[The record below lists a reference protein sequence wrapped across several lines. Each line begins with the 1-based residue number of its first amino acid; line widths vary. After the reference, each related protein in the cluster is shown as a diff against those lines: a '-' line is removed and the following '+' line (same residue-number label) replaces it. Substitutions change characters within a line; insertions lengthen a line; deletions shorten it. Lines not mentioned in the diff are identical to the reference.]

1 MAEVCDVGSPE
12 LEEAKRAWGA
22 DYAGLRQDEIDRRVL
37 AFSTL
42 VQEIA
47 RSGAVSPDEFASK
60 LGIETSQAHDIFAGL
75 ARTGL
80 QSDEQGNIVGVAL
93 TSRPTPHRVRLG
105 GKMGGETGGEIG
117 GERGGK
123 ELYAW
128 CSLDTLFIPGLLGED
143 AEISSTCP
151 VSGDPIRLRV
161 TPAGVQNFSPADAV
175 VSIVLP
181 NVGQDSAHTGP
192 ASPT

>member
-1 MAEVCDVGSPE
+1 MAEVCDVGSLE

-42 VQEIA
+42 VQGIA
-47 RSGAVSPDEFASK
+47 RSGAISPDEFASK

-75 ARTGL
+75 ARTGV

-93 TSRPTPHRVRLG
+93 TSRPTPHRVQLV
-105 GKMGGETGGEIG
+105 GETGGEIG
-117 GERGGK
+117 GARSGK

-161 TPAGVQNFSPADAV
+161 TPAGVQNFSPPDAV

-181 NVGQDSAHTGP
+181 NVGKESIRTGP

>member
-1 MAEVCDVGSPE
+1 MV
-12 LEEAKRAWGA
+12 
-22 DYAGLRQDEIDRRVL
+22 
-37 AFSTL
+37 
-42 VQEIA
+42 
-47 RSGAVSPDEFASK
+47 
-60 LGIETSQAHDIFAGL
+60 
-75 ARTGL
+75 
-80 QSDEQGNIVGVAL
+80 
-93 TSRPTPHRVRLG
+93 
-105 GKMGGETGGEIG
+105 GETGGEIG

-161 TPAGVQNFSPADAV
+161 TPAGVQNFSPPDAV

-181 NVGQDSAHTGP
+181 NVGQESIRTGP

>member
-1 MAEVCDVGSPE
+1 MGSLE

-42 VQEIA
+42 VQGIA

-75 ARTGL
+75 ARTGV

-93 TSRPTPHRVRLG
+93 TSRPTPHRVQFV
-105 GKMGGETGGEIG
+105 GETGGEMG
-117 GERGGK
+117 SERGGK

-161 TPAGVQNFSPADAV
+161 TPAGVQNFSPPDAV

-181 NVGQDSAHTGP
+181 NVGQESIRTGP